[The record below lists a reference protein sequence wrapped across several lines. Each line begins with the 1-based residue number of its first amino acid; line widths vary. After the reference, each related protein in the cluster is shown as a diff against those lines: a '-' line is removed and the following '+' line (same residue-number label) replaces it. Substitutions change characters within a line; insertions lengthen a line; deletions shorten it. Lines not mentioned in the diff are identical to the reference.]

1 MKQFYFLFVFNILI
15 QLGIW
20 AKGEKTLKL
29 ENKQSLGTVDTNYIK
44 KLFVN
49 FSQIRY
55 QSKDSLI
62 TQGKIIFNLSKKI
75 NWSYGIAS
83 SSERIGRVYWSVGQY
98 DSALFYHYISLNE
111 FKKLNYRNQYW
122 KDYWDVVVM
131 IGQDYANASQ
141 YDKSIIYLNAALH
154 EYQDKKVE
162 GGVTYVLSILSWVYS
177 SKGDYVTSS
186 QILYEKI
193 KIEEKNKDSVQ
204 IMRAYLDLI
213 TNNLDL
219 KKFDEAEKLVDT
231 WSPFVENLN
240 NQVINLEFIIDKAR
254 IAESKNQKENYLN
267 LREKEKIIAIR
278 LNDNY
283 WIADAFAAIGHFYSS
298 EHDYKTALKDYDSAH
313 YYYNSYDQK
322 KELVSVDCNR
332 TKCYL
337 KIGDITSAGIAIN
350 EASKY
355 IQTFDS
361 DVSKLEFYEAKYLYD
376 SAAKNWPSAFKY
388 LQLYHS
394 LSDVLFNQANT
405 QQLLELKIKH
415 ESDKRENTLKAK
427 NDTFFWFL
435 MALALVTIS
444 ILGFFIVL
452 YIKNNKLKRYS
463 EIQNAMLHEIHHR
476 VKNNLQLVS
485 GFMQLQL
492 NKTSDSKG
500 REALEES
507 INNINVVSLVHENL
521 YSKASDLVNLKNY
534 IPELCT
540 NIKSISESLIHP
552 EIKLQCEEIFLSID
566 QTIPVGLIINE
577 LITNSVK
584 HAFKNLTNHHNII
597 EITISAQKNLI
608 QIYYADNGIGYES
621 ENLKKSSIGIKLIK
635 MLTQELQG
643 KYTMSGINGFRFE
656 LDFRKK

>member
-1 MKQFYFLFVFNILI
+1 MKRLYFIFIFNILI
-15 QLGIW
+15 QFGIP
-20 AKGEKTLKL
+20 AKAEKQLKFQ
-29 ENKQSLGTVDTNYIK
+29 NQQTQFTADTNYIK

-49 FSQIRY
+49 YSQIRY

-62 TQGKIIFNLSKKI
+62 NLGKTIFNLSKKI
-75 NWSYGIAS
+75 NWSYGIAA

-98 DSALFYHYISLNE
+98 DSALFYHYISLKE
-111 FKKLNYRNQYW
+111 FKKLNYRNDYW

-141 YDKSIIYLNAALH
+141 FDKSIIYLNAALH
-154 EYQDKKVE
+154 EYQNKKIE
-162 GGVTYVLSILSWVYS
+162 GGVTYVLSILSWVYTN
-177 SKGDYVTSS
+177 KGDYVTSS
-186 QILYEKI
+186 KILFEKI

-219 KKFDEAEKLVDT
+219 NKFDEAEKIVNT
-231 WSPFVENLN
+231 WAPFVENFN

-254 IAESKNQKENYLN
+254 IAKSKNQKENYLN
-267 LREKEKIIAIR
+267 LCEKEKTIAIR

-283 WIADAFAAIGHFYSS
+283 WIADAFTAIGNFYFS
-298 EHDYKTALKDYDSAH
+298 ENNYKTALKNYDSAH
-313 YYYNSYDQK
+313 FYYNSYDQK
-322 KELVSVDCNR
+322 KELVSVDCSK

-337 KIGDITSAGIAIN
+337 KIGDITSAGLSIN

-361 DVSKLEFYEAKYLYD
+361 HFSRLNYYEAKYLYD
-376 SAAKNWPSAFKY
+376 SATNNWPSAFKH
-388 LQLYHS
+388 LQLYHN
-394 LSDVLFNQANT
+394 LSDSLYNQTNT

-427 NDTFFWFL
+427 NKTIYWFL
-435 MALALVTIS
+435 IGLAIITAS

-463 EIQNAMLHEIHHR
+463 EIQKAMMHEIHHR

-485 GFMQLQL
+485 AFMQLQL

-500 REALEES
+500 REVLEES
-507 INNINVVSLVHENL
+507 IKNISVVSLVHENL
-521 YSKASDLVNLKNY
+521 YSQASDLVNLKNY
-534 IPELCT
+534 IPELCS
-540 NIKSISESLIHP
+540 NIKSFSESIIQP

-584 HAFKNLTNHHNII
+584 HAFKNLTNHQNKI
-597 EITISAQKNLI
+597 EITISVQKNLI
-608 QIYYADNGIGYES
+608 QIYYADNGIGFES

-635 MLTQELQG
+635 MLVQELQG
-643 KYTMSGINGFRFE
+643 KYTMSGTNGFHFE